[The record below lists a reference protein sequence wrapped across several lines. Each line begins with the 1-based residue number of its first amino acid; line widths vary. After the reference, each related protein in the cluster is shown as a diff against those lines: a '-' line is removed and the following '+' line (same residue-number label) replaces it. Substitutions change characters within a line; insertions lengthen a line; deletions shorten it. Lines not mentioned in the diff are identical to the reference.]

1 MVSRLGRFRASKADE
16 SSTQLRRRCYWYTTA
31 HWRWEWRLSLCGHH
45 HGGLWQCFISFS
57 DTCLSV
63 IRFFSVWPVST
74 WSSVFICFP
83 NFPFRPI
90 GDKYRLIWL
99 PYCWNDT
106 RMYAFSSK
114 RDHLAHC
121 MIGLMIFGFTLSE
134 GANSLYFILCDV
146 PNGGRS

>member
-1 MVSRLGRFRASKADE
+1 MSLPRSCCGDAIGIRLLTDVGDGDWVCVVIALGVCE
-16 SSTQLRRRCYWYTTA
+16 SALYRSAISAFLRCDFSLSDSWVLGIP
-31 HWRWEWRLSLCGHH
+31 LSL
-45 HGGLWQCFISFS
+45 S
-57 DTCLSV
+57 LSLSLSL
-63 IRFFSVWPVST
+63 RHFTFFSS
-74 WSSVFICFP
+74 
-83 NFPFRPI
+83 RPI

-114 RDHLAHC
+114 RGHLAHC